1 MTAKEIVTYLP
12 YTDPFL
18 FVDEIL
24 EVDDQKIVG
33 VYTYKPSL
41 EFYKGHFKDHPVTPG
56 VILIETM
63 AQIGLVCLGIYL
75 RSSEFKGVEGPA
87 EKEES
92 IKARNE
98 VPTNAGYEVSMTA
111 ENAVSMNAGNEVS
124 TKAKN
129 AVSMKYNEA
138 LDAKGLIE
146 NTESKRID
154 SFTTNRRSLES
165 TGTIALTSS
174 SIDFL
179 KPIYPAEKV
188 TVHAEKVYYRFNKL
202 KCNVRMMNEAG
213 ELVCQG
219 SISGMMK
226 D

>member
-24 EVDDQKIVG
+24 EVDDEKIVG

-41 EFYKGHFKDHPVTPG
+41 DFYKGHFKDHPVTPG

-98 VPTNAGYEVSMTA
+98 VPTNAGNEVSMTA
-111 ENAVSMNAGNEVS
+111 EKE
-124 TKAKN
+124 
-129 AVSMKYNEA
+129 VSMKYNGA
-138 LDAKGLIE
+138 SDDVGLYE
-146 NTESKRID
+146 NAESKQID
-154 SFTTNRRSLES
+154 SSTTNRRSLGN

-179 KPIYPAEKV
+179 KPVYPAEKV

-213 ELVCQG
+213 DLVCQG
-219 SISGMMK
+219 TISGMMK

>member
-24 EVDDQKIVG
+24 EVDDEKIVG
-33 VYTYKPSL
+33 VYSYKPTL
-41 EFYKGHFKDHPVTPG
+41 DFYKGHFKDHPVTPG

-87 EKEES
+87 EKEECM
-92 IKARNE
+92 KAENQKSMKAE
-98 VPTNAGYEVSMTA
+98 NEVSMTA
-111 ENAVSMNAGNEVS
+111 EKEVY
-124 TKAKN
+124 
-129 AVSMKYNEA
+129 MKYNAA

-146 NTESKRID
+146 NAESERID
-154 SFTTNRRSLES
+154 SSTTNWRSLGN

-179 KPIYPAEKV
+179 KPVYPAEKV

-219 SISGMMK
+219 TISGMMK
-226 D
+226 Y